1 MWQAGFTYFCLLRFL
16 YYYCTAWHCVWSMAA
31 VALQSRAWI
40 AARSLRPYQTPHI
53 SYGSCYLGL
62 NTDIF
67 YGHRHSQYFISRTRT
82 FYITRIRIWTRT
94 RTCRTLPCSC
104 TDMDMGY
111 GCLRH
116 WRHLR
121 NLYIET
127 SASQK
132 TIIVRRQ
139 GCHCRPQPEY

>member
-1 MWQAGFTYFCLLRFL
+1 MLLLVITIMLNDCLNNCRPSDRVVFLDMLLNMWQAGFTYFCLLRFF
-16 YYYCTAWHCVWSMAA
+16 YYYCTALHCVWSMAA
-31 VALQSRAWI
+31 VALQSRAWRP
-40 AARSLRPYQTPHI
+40 ARSLRPYQTPHI

-82 FYITRIRIWTRT
+82 FYITRVRIWTRT

-116 WRHLR
+116 
-121 NLYIET
+121 
-127 SASQK
+127 
-132 TIIVRRQ
+132 
-139 GCHCRPQPEY
+139 